1 MVFPVDSRLASRRR
15 WFVDRALLLTAAL
28 LAALGIVLGRL
39 HEEQGPPAQRINV
52 RWAPQVSVAERAAI
66 EQDRGL
72 YSGRELQARTWS
84 YLLRDRST
92 DNIGRLVRDP
102 RVEDTFHID
111 PVASK
116 VVLDRPALDPRLR
129 ALLETDALGFVAM
142 GLAAMA
148 LVLALVARRPLI
160 LLARAAVGTIG
171 WIARELPSAMFHQ
184 KYERVECSGRELAA
198 GAGLSLLFLVP
209 LLIYGPFEDEI
220 VQATIMP
227 NQVFYRALFRGE
239 WLYWL
244 NDLGFGSPM
253 PLGDPLLFHPVFAPL
268 AAFASLRVTLSA
280 VWIAHSLL
288 MAVYLLRLLAVSGVA
303 APALRIVVLVLYFVS
318 VQFAFYFY
326 ASDWLQMAI
335 TWSLYP
341 VLVFQMRAALMG
353 GARARFWRTAA
364 ALGLLFGFWVINAH
378 PGYIIPLTLVLA
390 AYVLAAAPFDRRVY
404 LCLAVGG
411 VLCATIAAPRIYMLL
426 YEVRLFPPGG
436 GMRESGL
443 PSSYLGAILWPW
455 IDLDGRAPFI
465 GFGVAAAVAAAC
477 GSRATFRDAHLRGC
491 VAALAAAAV
500 FNLVPASLLQTLLP
514 AVGAYLF
521 RDGITFFGLL
531 VAAHVFQR
539 GIRSPRPLV
548 QSAALLLVLAQSVQ
562 QTALV
567 LPNFVDV
574 TNRGDRLLFYRH
586 QNRPFGLAR
595 VLVDNAARYGSRLY
609 LSPSIDRRMR
619 MGFSADGIHFSS
631 DLVLH
636 GLNPVNGWFKNVSM
650 AALYPPVLLMESIIG
665 GDVDVIRNQPLL
677 DVLGIDLVLSTE
689 GETGVPSGLIVAE
702 RPRVRAAGLDDLVL
716 LANPTAWPRAVLL
729 APDAA
734 ALQLPRRDSCEHS
747 AALCRDF
754 APLARTRLDGHVALE
769 VGAGRYAARVQPADQ
784 ERLMFFSTLYRPEWE
799 ARAGDT
805 RLQVRPVADA
815 FLGITVPPGVSEIA
829 VAYTPRVQIA
839 LTWIGNIAFFGLAG
853 VVLLPPARRV
863 IVRRRAAEA
872 AAA

>member
-1 MVFPVDSRLASRRR
+1 MALPVDSRLVSRRL
-15 WFVDRALLLTAAL
+15 FVDRALLLAAAL
-28 LAALGIVLGRL
+28 LAVLGIVVGRL
-39 HEEQGPPAQRINV
+39 HQEQGPPAQRINV
-52 RWAPQVSVAERAAI
+52 RWAPQVSAAERAAV
-66 EQDRGL
+66 EQQRGL
-72 YSGRELQARTWS
+72 HSGRELEGRTRS

-92 DNIGRLVRDP
+92 DNIGRLLRDA
-102 RVEDTFHID
+102 RVEDTFHLD
-111 PVASK
+111 PAAAK

-129 ALLETDALGFVAM
+129 ALLETDTLGIAAA
-142 GLAAMA
+142 GLAA
-148 LVLALVARRPLI
+148 LALALA
-160 LLARAAVGTIG
+160 LLARRTLLQLARQALGAIEWT
-171 WIARELPSAMFHQ
+171 ARELPAAVFPR
-184 KYERVECSGRELAA
+184 KDERLECSARELAA
-198 GAGLSLLFLVP
+198 GAVLSVLFLVP
-209 LLIYGPFEDEI
+209 LLLYGPFEDEI

-227 NQVFYRALFRGE
+227 NQMFYRALFRGE

-280 VWIAHSLL
+280 VWIAHSVL
-288 MAVYLLRLLAVSGVA
+288 MAVYFLRLLAVSGVA
-303 APALRIVVLVLYFVS
+303 APALRLVFLVLYFLS
-318 VQFAFYFY
+318 VQFALYFY
-326 ASDWLQMAI
+326 ASDWVQMAI

-341 VLVFQMRAALMG
+341 VLVFQTRSALMG
-353 GARARFWRTAA
+353 GAQARFWRTAA
-364 ALGLLFGFWVINAH
+364 GLGLLFGFWVINAH

-404 LCLAVGG
+404 LCLAAGA
-411 VLCATIAAPRIYMLL
+411 VLCAAIVAPRIYQLL

-436 GMRESGL
+436 GMREGGL

-455 IDLDGRAPFI
+455 ADVVGRAPFI
-465 GFGVAAAVAAAC
+465 GFGVAVAVAAAC
-477 GSRATFRDAHLRGC
+477 CSRASVRDAHLRGC
-491 VAALAAAAV
+491 LAALAAAIA
-500 FNLVPASLLQTLLP
+500 FNLVPAALLQTLLP

-531 VAAHVFQR
+531 VAAHAFQR
-539 GIRSPRPLV
+539 GIRSTRPLV
-548 QSAALLLVLAQSVQ
+548 QAAALLLVLVQSVQ
-562 QTALV
+562 QAALV

-574 TNRGDRLLFYRH
+574 TARGDRLLFYRY
-586 QNRPFGLAR
+586 QDRPSGLAR
-595 VLVDNAARYGSRLY
+595 VLVDSAARYGSRVY
-609 LSPSIDRRMR
+609 LSPAVDRRMR

-650 AALYPPVLLMESIIG
+650 AALYPPVLLMESTIG
-665 GDVDVIRNQPLL
+665 GEVDVIRNQPLL

-689 GETGVPSGLIVAE
+689 RETGVPPGLIVAE
-702 RPRVRAAGLDDLVL
+702 RPRVRAAEMQDLVL

-729 APDAA
+729 PPDTAT
-734 ALQLPRRDSCEHS
+734 LQLPRRDTCEHS
-747 AALCRDF
+747 AGLCRDF
-754 APLARTRLDGHVALE
+754 APLARTRLDGDVTLD
-769 VGAGRYAARVQPADQ
+769 VGAGRYAARVAPAAD

-815 FLGITVPPGVSEIA
+815 FLGVLVPPGVSEIS
-829 VAYTPRVQIA
+829 VAYRPRVQIA
-839 LTWIGNIAFFGLAG
+839 LTWIGNAVFFGLVG
-853 VVLLPPARRV
+853 LLLLPPARRV